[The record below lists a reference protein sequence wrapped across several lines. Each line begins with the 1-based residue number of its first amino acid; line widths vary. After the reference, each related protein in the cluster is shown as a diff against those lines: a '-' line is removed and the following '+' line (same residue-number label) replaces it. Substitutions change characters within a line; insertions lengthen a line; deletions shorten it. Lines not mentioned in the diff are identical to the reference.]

1 MVSCCSCFQCSGS
14 WAASLVIL
22 RIMIEKTQRRRR
34 SRLAGIWFLVI
45 VLAVL
50 SLANASLSATDK
62 ITPEELVARHL
73 ESIGT
78 AKARASVTSRIIAGN
93 SLVIFRT
100 PPPGQATG
108 RAVLASEGP
117 KSLIGMSF
125 PSPVYPREQLGFNGN
140 SFMAAYVTA
149 GVRSALGNFLMT
161 HALVFR
167 QGLMGGTLSTAWPL
181 LDLTARNPRLEYAGL
196 KMVDNRTL
204 HELKYL
210 ARGGSDL
217 QIILFFDEATFRH
230 VRTEYERIIAA
241 PTGDR
246 VLTSIEEKEI
256 RYKMVEEFS
265 DFRNEAGLTL
275 PHTYKIKLLV
285 DSKGG
290 TFLADWEITLTQFT
304 FNERIDPNSFS
315 IGAG

>member
-1 MVSCCSCFQCSGS
+1 M
-14 WAASLVIL
+14 
-22 RIMIEKTQRRRR
+22 RT
-34 SRLAGIWFLVI
+34 RLAGIWFLAM
-45 VLAVL
+45 VLVAP
-50 SLANASLSATDK
+50 SFANPPLPATDK
-62 ITPEELVARHL
+62 MTPEELVARHL

-93 SLVIFRT
+93 SLVIFRS

-140 SFMAAYVTA
+140 SFMAAYITP
-149 GVRSALGNFLMT
+149 GVRSFLGNFLMT
-161 HALVFR
+161 HALIFK

-181 LDLTARNPRLEYAGL
+181 LDLTTRNPRLEYAGL
-196 KMVDNRTL
+196 KKVNDRTL

-217 QIILFFDEATFRH
+217 QVSLFFGEANFRH
-230 VRTEYERIIAA
+230 VRTEYELVIAA
-241 PTGDR
+241 PTGER
-246 VLTSIEEKEI
+246 AYANIEEREI

-265 DFRNEAGLTL
+265 DFKDEAGLTL